1 MKKILFILLL
11 FVMFSCS
18 SDDDNLETRFELIAV
33 ESAEVP
39 EEFILGNSYR
49 IDMTYFRKTTCHA
62 YNSIYFRTE
71 GNERTVA
78 VINTVFESNGNC
90 EDLNTELEAFFHID
104 VLQPGSYVFKFWKGT
119 DESGEDIYDI
129 VEVPVLE

>member
-1 MKKILFILLL
+1 
-11 FVMFSCS
+11 MFSCS
-18 SDDDNLETRFELIAV
+18 TDDDSLVTQFELIPV

-49 IDMTYFRKTTCHA
+49 IDLTYLRKTTCHA

-78 VINTVFESNGNC
+78 VVNTVFVSNGDC
-90 EDLNTELEAFFHID
+90 EELNSELEASFHID
-104 VLQPGSYVFKFWKGT
+104 VLQLGSYVFKFWKGT